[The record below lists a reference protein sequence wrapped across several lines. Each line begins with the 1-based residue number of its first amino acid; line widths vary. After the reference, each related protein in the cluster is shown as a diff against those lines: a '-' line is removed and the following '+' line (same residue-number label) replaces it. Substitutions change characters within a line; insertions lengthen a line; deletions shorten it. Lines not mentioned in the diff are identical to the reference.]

1 MTFDDFLSTD
11 GLPCVVCG
19 LPVDTDDA
27 HMLHTCGGAETCDCD
42 EVAHP
47 GCCPDCQE
55 AVRWDNQP
63 RGGVMDANDVDPR
76 LTAAV
81 DLLHRAGATVFQIRY
96 SDDEPPVVWIAVAGW
111 VGPDG
116 IVWQTGSSVDPVE
129 AVMCLCET
137 VVDGATCV
145 HCGKTTSFI
154 AGDKG
159 EVVDHDASAISTV
172 RVSSFIAF
180 AP

>member
-1 MTFDDFLSTD
+1 
-11 GLPCVVCG
+11 
-19 LPVDTDDA
+19 
-27 HMLHTCGGAETCDCD
+27 
-42 EVAHP
+42 
-47 GCCPDCQE
+47 
-55 AVRWDNQP
+55 
-63 RGGVMDANDVDPR
+63 MDANDVDPR

-154 AGDKG
+154 ADYAADPLAPGLVCDIQYDP
-159 EVVDHDASAISTV
+159 EL
-172 RVSSFIAF
+172 RVFRRSCEE
-180 AP
+180 APNV